1 VVATTP
7 INPCPTRY
15 SETAGESNS
24 VINLMFLHY
33 DSSELDQHSILLE
46 SHLSSDHTPL
56 TVIISLSEEIVQM
69 SKLILTPKSNQES
82 KFIENVILKFKDLDT
97 TSIKDIDKLE
107 RVIKQFSTIID
118 QAWTKNTKISKISKH
133 SKQWWMEDCSHSLN
147 NYRSSRSLKN
157 WKKFK
162 KIIKDTKRSFFN
174 DKIQEVANKS
184 RSLWE
189 LMNWI
194 KKRKL
199 PAIKA
204 ITHNG
209 QPCLTFDSLWNALH
223 NTFNTA
229 LNRQVDLN
237 IINKIEHKLSQ
248 NWFPFSK
255 EEFKSAISKCSNAS
269 APGPDKLTWH
279 HLKFII
285 KHAY

>member
-1 VVATTP
+1 MVATTP

-46 SHLSSDHTPL
+46 SRLSSDHTPL

-133 SKQWWMEDCSHSLN
+133 SKQW
-147 NYRSSRSLKN
+147 
-157 WKKFK
+157 
-162 KIIKDTKRSFFN
+162 
-174 DKIQEVANKS
+174 
-184 RSLWE
+184 
-189 LMNWI
+189 
-194 KKRKL
+194 
-199 PAIKA
+199 
-204 ITHNG
+204 
-209 QPCLTFDSLWNALH
+209 
-223 NTFNTA
+223 
-229 LNRQVDLN
+229 
-237 IINKIEHKLSQ
+237 
-248 NWFPFSK
+248 
-255 EEFKSAISKCSNAS
+255 
-269 APGPDKLTWH
+269 
-279 HLKFII
+279 
-285 KHAY
+285 